1 MSMYRCDTPC
11 PSNEELALRI
21 RDGDPQAAPLL
32 LSQNE
37 GYLTMLATSY
47 CEQFSQDFLVDDLKQ
62 EGALAL
68 LDAARRVADGR
79 TDLTAMAALP
89 DDALL
94 ERLQTIHGVGV
105 KVASCV
111 MLFGYP
117 RLASA
122 PVDVWIRRVID
133 EDYGGRSPFPAYGEH
148 TGIFQQYLF

>member
-1 MSMYRCDTPC
+1 MGRGRGRYFAFPGPEDLLGAGERGLRACGAGYR
-11 PSNEELALRI
+11 
-21 RDGDPQAAPLL
+21 AP
-32 LSQNE
+32 
-37 GYLTMLATSY
+37 Y
-47 CEQFSQDFLVDDLKQ
+47 
-62 EGALAL
+62 L

-79 TDLTAMAALP
+79 TDLAAMAALP

-111 MLFGYP
+111 MLFGYH

-133 EDYGGRSPFPAYGEH
+133 EDYGGRSPFPAYGAH
-148 TGIFQQYLF
+148 AGIFQQYLFYGRIAQKG